1 MARSERRAGVTPHP
15 HPLPSRGEGTR
26 KDWAAPGIPE
36 AERIP
41 TFSLVESILCTP
53 YSNPL
58 PSRTRGQKEAQQ
70 SWADIG
76 IPKQGFGNEKYSI
89 FGNDYTYQPSQ
100 APADSYGAKQPSGCM
115 VCGAPLHYELEETP
129 AQCVY
134 CHTEQTTNARCQ
146 QGHFVCDACHSR
158 EALAVIEHLLTTT
171 RETDMLALLEEI
183 RNHPAVPRHGPE
195 HHSLVPGIILAAYRN
210 SGGQVTPAMLLTAL
224 RRGKAMAGGAC
235 AYLGVCG
242 AAAGVGA
249 AFSLLLDANPVKP
262 QERQAIKQITLAALQ
277 ASANLTGARCCQQES
292 WLALRLAARISG
304 QCLPVALKAEAPLNC
319 RQWQQNQECLGAE
332 CPLRQ

>member
-1 MARSERRAGVTPHP
+1 M
-15 HPLPSRGEGTR
+15 
-26 KDWAAPGIPE
+26 
-36 AERIP
+36 
-41 TFSLVESILCTP
+41 
-53 YSNPL
+53 
-58 PSRTRGQKEAQQ
+58 
-70 SWADIG
+70 
-76 IPKQGFGNEKYSI
+76 
-89 FGNDYTYQPSQ
+89 
-100 APADSYGAKQPSGCM
+100 
-115 VCGAPLHYELEETP
+115 
-129 AQCVY
+129 Y

-210 SGGQVTPAMLLTAL
+210 SGGHVTPAMLQSAL

-292 WLALRLAARISG
+292 WLALRQAAQISG
-304 QCLPVALKAEAPLNC
+304 QYLPVALKAEAPLSC
-319 RQWQQNQECLGAE
+319 RQWQQNQECLGVE